1 MKTGRQFRLSILVF
15 LLSLAAAPSYAE
27 MYVSGALSFN
37 DHSQSNIDDAGGYT
51 LGIGYRPER
60 GWLGGELSYI
70 DAGDANISGL
80 GTLEMSGAS
89 ASAVFWIQGEE
100 ADATGMSGNIK
111 LGVYSMT
118 ATVASSTADSKGYR
132 LGMGFEFKINNHLGW
147 YTDLDGYFLVDATN
161 DNEDNLA
168 VLSLGLRYY
177 F

>member
-118 ATVASSTADSKGYR
+118 ATVASSTADSIGVSETLYQNFSSSVFHIYSLPLKGGR
-132 LGMGFEFKINNHLGW
+132 LHGCRRYEPM
-147 YTDLDGYFLVDATN
+147 DG
-161 DNEDNLA
+161 
-168 VLSLGLRYY
+168 RR
-177 F
+177 